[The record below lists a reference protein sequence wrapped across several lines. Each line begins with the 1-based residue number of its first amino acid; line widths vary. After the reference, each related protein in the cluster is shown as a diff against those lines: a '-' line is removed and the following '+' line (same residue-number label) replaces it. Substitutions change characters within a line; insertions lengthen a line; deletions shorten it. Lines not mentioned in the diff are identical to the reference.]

1 MKLASIIMVMLL
13 FSCSK
18 QIVSHDPAILYLND
32 CNEYSYNSEVVSLC
46 FDNLVSDSRCPVDVV
61 CFWEGTAVA
70 NFTFKKDNV
79 SYPITLSTLKMP
91 PQYIKDTI
99 VAGYK
104 IEFLNL
110 SPYPRQHS
118 TPSAGT
124 IKAEVKVTRL

>member
-1 MKLASIIMVMLL
+1 MLL

-18 QIVSHDPAILYLND
+18 SIVSHDPAILYLND
-32 CNEYSYNSEVVSLC
+32 CNEYENESELVSLC
-46 FDNLVSDSRCPVDVV
+46 FENVVSDSRCPTGVV
-61 CFWEGTAVA
+61 CVWEGTAVA
-70 NFTFKKDNV
+70 NFTFKKDNT

-91 PQYIKDTI
+91 PQYTKDTI

-110 SPYPRQHS
+110 HPYPRQHS

-124 IKAEVKVTRL
+124 IKDEVKVTRL

>member
-1 MKLASIIMVMLL
+1 MKLASVIIAMLL

-18 QIVSHDPAILYLND
+18 QVVSHDPAILYLND
-32 CNEYSYNSEVVSLC
+32 CNEYENDSETVSLC
-46 FDNLVSDSRCPVDVV
+46 FDNVVSDSRCPVDVV
-61 CFWEGTAVA
+61 CFWQGTAVA

-79 SYPITLSTLKMP
+79 SYPITLSTFKMP

-118 TPSAGT
+118 TPSAGA
-124 IKAEVKVTRL
+124 IRAEVKVTRI